1 LITYFKLS
9 TKKYRLYNYLILLN
23 HKDSIVTFF
32 YRTISYSIYH
42 NIRCVHRLRGSQGV
56 SDGKP
61 VKQGNK
67 PPENQPETRRLC
79 FYGMHEYARKC
90 IAQNFTP
97 CSQWKS
103 CFRRSSHPKTVN
115 GDAIYCVTVKRWQE
129 HQA

>member
-1 LITYFKLS
+1 M
-9 TKKYRLYNYLILLN
+9 RL
-23 HKDSIVTFF
+23 
-32 YRTISYSIYH
+32 IYH
-42 NIRCVHRLRGSQGV
+42 NICCVHRLRGSQGV

-67 PPENQPETRRLC
+67 PPENPPETRRLC